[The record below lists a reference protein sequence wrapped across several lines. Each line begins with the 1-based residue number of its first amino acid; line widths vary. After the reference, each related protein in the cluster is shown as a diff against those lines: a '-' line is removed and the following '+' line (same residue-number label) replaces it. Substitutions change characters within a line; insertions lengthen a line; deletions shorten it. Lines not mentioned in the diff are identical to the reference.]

1 MSITFVARTVLP
13 TEWGTFDIF
22 GFEDDETGKEHL
34 ALALGDLK
42 SNSDSIMCRVHS
54 ECLTGD
60 ALGSLRC
67 DCGSQLQYA
76 MQSIG
81 EVGSGLILYLRQE
94 GRGIGLLNKLKAYAL
109 QDKGADTVEAN
120 VALGFSADERDYQVC
135 EPILKFLEV
144 AKVRL
149 LTNNPKKV
157 EALEALG
164 VEVTEVL
171 PVHTGENPHNEKYLS
186 IKAEKMGHWR

>member
-1 MSITFVARTVLP
+1 MSIKFVARTVLP
-13 TEWGTFDIF
+13 TEWGKFDIF

-42 SNSDSIMCRVHS
+42 SSNDPLLCRVHS

-81 EVGSGLILYLRQE
+81 EAGSGLILYLRQE
-94 GRGIGLLNKLKAYAL
+94 GRGIGLLNKLRAYAL
-109 QDKGADTVEAN
+109 QDEGADTVEAN
-120 VALGFSADERDYQVC
+120 VALGFPADDRDYQVC
-135 EPILKFLEV
+135 QPILKFLEV
-144 AKVRL
+144 AQVRL